1 LCHCAESKCNEQ
13 WIVDTVQRE
22 LNTDQ
27 MLYLLI
33 GLAFIIIS
41 WNVLLCH
48 INWKCKKI
56 TLSSFSLLLSCNTLT
71 STQKCSLAFNT
82 LKIIVLACLLLAS
95 WIPATITCNNRGIVG
110 RHIISKE
117 SSHIRVIKIFIIY
130 YDSTFATVYYL
141 SAYFMSKTV
150 NSFEKLYHLE
160 CTIKMKHWMVAVIF
174 AYLIG
179 FLYMITAF
187 LVIIIRLIEAS
198 SKKKEN
204 NLIDED
210 KAESPGQVSTVSL
223 STAHSI
229 PLHSNYGTIEYSP
242 QFQPFVI
249 SNGCSGILS
258 LKNTYFN
265 QWIAIRILTNNNEL
279 TIHPNK
285 FLLPPERTSA
295 AEVTI
300 TNDIANEEIPNRLL
314 VQWYVIGAYCPAR
327 NVNTLWTRPHYVPR
341 DQWHYKIIR
350 VYSDFIKS

>member
-1 LCHCAESKCNEQ
+1 
-13 WIVDTVQRE
+13 
-22 LNTDQ
+22 
-27 MLYLLI
+27 M
-33 GLAFIIIS
+33 
-41 WNVLLCH
+41 
-48 INWKCKKI
+48 
-56 TLSSFSLLLSCNTLT
+56 
-71 STQKCSLAFNT
+71 
-82 LKIIVLACLLLAS
+82 
-95 WIPATITCNNRGIVG
+95 
-110 RHIISKE
+110 
-117 SSHIRVIKIFIIY
+117 
-130 YDSTFATVYYL
+130 
-141 SAYFMSKTV
+141 
-150 NSFEKLYHLE
+150 
-160 CTIKMKHWMVAVIF
+160 IF

-179 FLYMITAF
+179 SLYMITAF

-242 QFQPFVI
+242 QV
-249 SNGCSGILS
+249 G
-258 LKNTYFN
+258 KFN

-295 AEVTI
+295 VSIFIKFEA
-300 TNDIANEEIPNRLL
+300 NRLL